1 MKLGN
6 ISGVLAIVFL
16 AALLIALVVA
26 GPLLT
31 LLALNTLFGLAI
43 GYNFSTWAA
52 MLWLQL
58 LLVARYKK

>member
-1 MKLGN
+1 MN
-6 ISGVLAIVFL
+6 FSNSMSVFAIVFL
-16 AALLIALVVA
+16 VALLIALVIG

-31 LLALNTLFGLAI
+31 ILALNTLFGLTI

-58 LLVARYKK
+58 LLVARYKN